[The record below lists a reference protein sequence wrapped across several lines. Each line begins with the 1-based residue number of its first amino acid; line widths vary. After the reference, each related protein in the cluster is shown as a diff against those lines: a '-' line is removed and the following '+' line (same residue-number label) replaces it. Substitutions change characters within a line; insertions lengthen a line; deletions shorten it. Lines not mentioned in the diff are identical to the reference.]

1 MYCEVSQGTD
11 IDHFWPKEKYPGRAF
26 TWENYLW
33 SCSACNSGF
42 KGTQFPRDGNGAPLL
57 VNPTTED
64 PGEHLDFSP
73 TTGKLIGVTSKGQH
87 TIRVLGFD
95 RRGNLDRRR
104 RDAWLGLQELVIRW
118 ATYCERNDAE
128 GALGVQRVICG
139 HPFAAALETLLRS
152 LDEPARRALVIPE
165 CLQAIERFPEI
176 RHWP

>member
-1 MYCEVSQGTD
+1 M
-11 IDHFWPKEKYPGRAF
+11 
-26 TWENYLW
+26 
-33 SCSACNSGF
+33 
-42 KGTQFPRDGNGAPLL
+42 
-57 VNPTTED
+57 
-64 PGEHLDFSP
+64 
-73 TTGKLIGVTSKGQH
+73 TSKGQH

-118 ATYCERNDAE
+118 ATCCERNDAE
-128 GALGVQRVICG
+128 GALGVQRVICR

-165 CLQAIERFPEI
+165 CLLAIERFPEI